1 MKRLLALFALAVP
14 ALFAFAAC
22 GNSNAP
28 ASSTSED
35 PELAACGD
43 APLCDPLPLP
53 SECMFADGAIT
64 CATSDAGAGDAGDP
78 DAGDADAGAPSP
90 AVLARLQCAL
100 EALRDRKTGGL
111 ALLVPT
117 GGSKTCGVRVEIV
130 SFGDG
135 SASVLPVSYC
145 DSDIVRGVAAR
156 RAIQPASF
164 FESCLASTDVQK
176 RLDCLA
182 AAIQPKT
189 ASGGTC
195 ACRGIAANPV
205 QGLCSSE

>member
-1 MKRLLALFALAVP
+1 MKPLLALFALTVP

-22 GNSNAP
+22 GDSNAP
-28 ASSTSED
+28 ASSTGED
-35 PELAACGD
+35 AALAACGD

-53 SECMFADGAIT
+53 NECAFADDAIT
-64 CATSDAGAGDAGDP
+64 CAPSDAGASDAGDA

-117 GGSKTCGVRVEIV
+117 SGSNSCGVRVEIV

-135 SASVLPVSYC
+135 SASVLPVSFC
-145 DSDIVRGVAAR
+145 DSDVVRGVAAR
-156 RAIQPASF
+156 RAIQPASY
-164 FESCLASTDVQK
+164 FESCLASTDVAA
-176 RLDCLA
+176 RFACLA
-182 AAIQPKT
+182 GAIQTKA

-195 ACRGIAANPV
+195 ACRGIAADPLR
-205 QGLCSSE
+205 GKCSSE